1 MDHEELL
8 KEAEQLAKQLDRE
21 EKIDWAFKYSYIGN
35 HELRLTIAELQN
47 LKKLVWGIGSSLIVG
62 LVLTMFKLFLG

>member
-1 MDHEELL
+1 MSHEQLL

-35 HELRLTIAELQN
+35 HELRLTIAELES
-47 LKKLVWGIGSSLIVG
+47 LKKLVWGIGSGLIIG
-62 LVLTMFKLFLG
+62 LILTMFKLFLG